1 MRDAFDEAVRRRDE
15 LLARMGDVGL
25 GGQGFDE
32 LFDEWQMQCQVI
44 RAMDNHDPVRY
55 VISAGDRS
63 VVRECAWDEASW
75 DNVLGD
81 AYRTLLGWLDE
92 DSGVDG
98 CDVTQFTNARAE
110 NDHVRTT
117 VTRYRVGLDGRCD
130 CVASDDPDE
139 VGPCIWFALGD
150 GE

>member
-15 LLARMGDVGL
+15 LLARMGEVGI
-25 GGQGFDE
+25 GGEGFDE

-81 AYRTLLGWLDE
+81 AYSTMLGWLDE
-92 DSGVDG
+92 DPGVDG
-98 CDVTQFTNARAE
+98 CDVTQFTNMRTTG
-110 NDHVRTT
+110 NHVRTS
-117 VTRYRVGLDGRCD
+117 VIRYRIWPDGSCD